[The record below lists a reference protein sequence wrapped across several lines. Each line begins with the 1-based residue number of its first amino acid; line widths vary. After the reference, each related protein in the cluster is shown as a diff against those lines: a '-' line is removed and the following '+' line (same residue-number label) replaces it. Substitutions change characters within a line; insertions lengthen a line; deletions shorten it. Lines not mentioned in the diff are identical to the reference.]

1 MSRYRISALAR
12 LFGLSRATLLYYDR
26 VGLLPPS
33 GRTVAGYRT
42 YGEPDRDRLARIRAL
57 RQAGFSIEE
66 VRELL
71 QPTRNRP
78 ARLIARRLQAVG
90 DEILRLRGQ
99 QRVLAAMLRRLAGAR
114 APTPIDRPLWV
125 ALLRGAG
132 LDADGLRRWHA
143 EFERRAPQAHHDF
156 LRELGLDEAEARAI
170 RDAARRPEP
179 APDRATRARRRA

>member
-42 YGEPDRDRLARIRAL
+42 YSERDRARLARIRAL
-57 RQAGFSIEE
+57 RQAGFGVDE

-71 QPTRNRP
+71 RPTRSRP
-78 ARLIARRLQAVG
+78 AQLVERRLRAVG
-90 DEILRLRGQ
+90 EEILRLRGQ
-99 QRVLAAMLRRLAGAR
+99 QRVLAAMLRRFAAAR
-114 APTPIDRPLWV
+114 APTPLDRPLWV
-125 ALLRGAG
+125 AMLRGAG

-143 EFERRAPQAHHDF
+143 EFEARAPEAHDDF
-156 LRELGLDEAEARAI
+156 LRELGLGEGEVQAV
-170 RDAARRPEP
+170 RDAAR
-179 APDRATRARRRA
+179 AGRRR